1 MNEKVIQELEKEL
14 SLLKNSEDKEK
25 HVYTMKRLLDL
36 LDDSAVENE
45 TELEVT
51 EQPTVQRAKIFNQ
64 QVEDK
69 AGGNGGD
76 IFDF

>member
-1 MNEKVIQELEKEL
+1 MNDKVIQELEKEL

-64 QVEDK
+64 QVEDN

>member
-1 MNEKVIQELEKEL
+1 MNDKVIQELEKEL